1 MSTARSD
8 GVYEKLRESTEKF
21 DYFILGVVG
30 ALCAY
35 ISQTFKPERIGLNPG
50 TLELLA
56 LLVLVL
62 GAIFGFRRV
71 EQVNLATLVN
81 YRVLHANERRGVLV
95 SVIQNGTGVNTETGA
110 IYSPGFAAQEIPKIA
125 EQLKQLQPK
134 LASAQARAQLHY
146 KLRNAFILIGFLML
160 LAAKLSSAYV

>member
-8 GVYEKLRESTEKF
+8 GVHEKWRESTEKF

-62 GAIFGFRRV
+62 AAVFGFRRV

-81 YRVLHANERRGVLV
+81 YKILQANERRGVLV
-95 SVIQNGTGVNTETGA
+95 SVIQKGTGVNTETGA
-110 IYSPGFAAQEIPKIA
+110 IYTPEYAAQQIPGIT

-134 LASAQARAQLHY
+134 LASAQQRAQLHY
-146 KLRNAFILIGFLML
+146 KLRNGLILVGFLML
-160 LAAKLSSAYV
+160 LAAKLCSAYA